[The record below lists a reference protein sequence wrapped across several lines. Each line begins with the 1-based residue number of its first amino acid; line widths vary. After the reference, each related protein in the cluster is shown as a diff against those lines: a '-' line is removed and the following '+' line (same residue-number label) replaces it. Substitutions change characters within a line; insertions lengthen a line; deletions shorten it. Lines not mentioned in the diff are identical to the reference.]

1 MISPV
6 ELHRILAEWRVRLH
20 RAKEILQP
28 PTWTEKD
35 WRQFSQALALM
46 VRDHGRSWIID
57 PNVYWDLRWNLQDG
71 GELVCQIEHIPGEK
85 TSLVV
90 AQNGGFAESVGSYTW
105 LWAEF
110 NMEGGFARDPYWVEG
125 TWKDALTAFLL
136 PLDRQ
141 SAYLL
146 AGRAETP
153 DSLLLQDGARP
164 NDGNTLQLMP
174 GMKESAP
181 AASEEISVE
190 KNGTHPT
197 ESNPPA
203 PSETPQ
209 EKPTEAVAE
218 PLAPPIQEPKEEK
231 SGESVSPRIDTPA
244 PFAIRWGM
252 PQKLTWK
259 DTDELAYA
267 LIDAHPDQDP
277 LKLSFPKLH
286 KLIIALEDFGD
297 DPEKSSESILESIQM
312 AWYEEVK

>member
-6 ELHRILAEWRVRLH
+6 ELHRIVAEWRLRLQ

-28 PTWTEKD
+28 PSWSEKD

-110 NMEGGFARDPYWVEG
+110 DMEGNFARDPYWVEG
-125 TWKDALTAFLL
+125 TWKDALTALL
-136 PLDRQ
+136 VPLDRQ
-141 SAYLL
+141 GTFLL

-153 DSLLLQDGARP
+153 DSLLLQNGARP
-164 NDGNTLQLMP
+164 NDRQSVPLLP
-174 GMKESAP
+174 GAPDTTPEP
-181 AASEEISVE
+181 AAQVAPDPADDSASNGIATAVSEPADPEPAPPVVPADDLPAQPPSEEKTPE
-190 KNGTHPT
+190 G
-197 ESNPPA
+197 
-203 PSETPQ
+203 ETPW
-209 EKPTEAVAE
+209 
-218 PLAPPIQEPKEEK
+218 
-231 SGESVSPRIDTPA
+231 IDTPA

-259 DTDELAYA
+259 DTDEIAYA
-267 LIDAHPDQDP
+267 LIDAFPDQDP

-286 KLIIALEDFGD
+286 KMVIALEEFGD
-297 DPEKSSESILESIQM
+297 DPDKSSESVLEAIQM